1 MVSAIGVFRVPTLP
15 RLWPGAAD
23 TFIRSFWGNWSSVQ
37 AVLGTV
43 AMAVTPGHCSE
54 AFLQDIV
61 NTHDAW
67 NCSSHIL
74 LQQAELKETE
84 RAWEAVVETG
94 LQLASTSTDPGF
106 YVPVP

>member
-1 MVSAIGVFRVPTLP
+1 MVSAIGVFRVPTPP

-23 TFIRSFWGNWSSVQ
+23 TFILSFWGNWSSVQ

-74 LQQAELKETE
+74 LSFSSRLSSKRQRE
-84 RAWEAVVETG
+84 
-94 LQLASTSTDPGF
+94 PGRQW
-106 YVPVP
+106 